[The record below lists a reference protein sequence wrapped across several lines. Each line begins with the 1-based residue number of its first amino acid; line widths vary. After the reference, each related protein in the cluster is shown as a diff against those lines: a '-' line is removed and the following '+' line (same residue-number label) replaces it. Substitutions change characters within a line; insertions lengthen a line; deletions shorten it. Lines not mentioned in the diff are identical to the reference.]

1 MKPEV
6 IDDSAP
12 SEFPWDSGDGF
23 QLGGVRSI
31 AIPIVI
37 DGENADA
44 AITYAKAG
52 ARVAVDGADPAT
64 DAKVFAVGHDAYV
77 VRGGRQTRIQ
87 IRDFAAPG
95 ASASAGDGVIKAPM
109 HGKVLEVLAA
119 VGDRVAIGQRLA
131 VIEAMK
137 MEHTLR
143 APFAAHRDAG
153 SCAYRGPSCGK
164 RAGHGARADPGKP
177 GRHKVGLCRFISSS
191 FASVANSVR
200 DLEDWIKQKL
210 KAKRTTGEKPE
221 HIHRTRMVPKRAA
234 ELTDGG
240 SLYWVIRG
248 EVMCRQRLRDVR
260 PFRDKDGI
268 GRCGLVLDPKVI
280 LVEPRPYRA
289 FQGWRYLAANDAPR
303 DLDKAVKGAAAMPE
317 TLRRE
322 LRELGLM

>member
-1 MKPEV
+1 MPLHLIK
-6 IDDSAP
+6 
-12 SEFPWDSGDGF
+12 
-23 QLGGVRSI
+23 LC
-31 AIPIVI
+31 
-37 DGENADA
+37 
-44 AITYAKAG
+44 
-52 ARVAVDGADPAT
+52 
-64 DAKVFAVGHDAYV
+64 VGCD
-77 VRGGRQTRIQ
+77 
-87 IRDFAAPG
+87 
-95 ASASAGDGVIKAPM
+95 
-109 HGKVLEVLAA
+109 
-119 VGDRVAIGQRLA
+119 
-131 VIEAMK
+131 
-137 MEHTLR
+137 
-143 APFAAHRDAG
+143 
-153 SCAYRGPSCGK
+153 
-164 RAGHGARADPGKP
+164 
-177 GRHKVGLCRFISSS
+177 
-191 FASVANSVR
+191 SVR

-210 KAKRTTGEKPE
+210 KARRKTGEKPE